1 LHHIISGECI
11 EKSTHV
17 PMLPLRSN
25 RKAVNMKLSWLVIW
39 AGTLFFNPVTAD
51 CNITYQTVTCEESG
65 KNLSNIPSNLFQ
77 NITKLNLK
85 NNTITLKDSDKE
97 ILQSFINL
105 TELYLNENRITV
117 LHNNSFCNL
126 TKLVILDISNNY
138 ISTVHKAAFAG
149 LNQLSVLNLSYNS
162 ITQLDSDVFSSLK
175 SLTVL
180 NLQYN
185 FLKYFHIK
193 PSFKLIKIVL
203 AGNPWTCSC
212 DLLDLHIWLTTS
224 NVTMG
229 NENTTTCTLPNTEE
243 KFSIKTVAIQPDD
256 CKIEKASLE
265 NTVTSTSAIK
275 LQSSAL
281 LTALTPNNIT
291 GNNGTRTE
299 LPLLGKSWT
308 FLAGVLGFVLSTTL
322 LIFTAIKCPTWYH
335 YLISYSHRRLKED
348 DSEMFE
354 QEFSADMS
362 SLPTVSDTN
371 NEDPIEVFGKIHT
384 FVPVEDGFIEDKY
397 IDSYVTEEN

>member
-1 LHHIISGECI
+1 
-11 EKSTHV
+11 
-17 PMLPLRSN
+17 MLPLRSN
-25 RKAVNMKLSWLVIW
+25 RKALNMKLFWLVIW
-39 AGTLFFNPVTAD
+39 AGILFLNPVTAD
-51 CNITYQTVTCEESG
+51 CNITSQTVTCEESG
-65 KNLSNIPSNLFQ
+65 KNLSNIPTNLFQ

-85 NNTITLKDSDKE
+85 NNNITLKDTDKE

-105 TELYLNENRITV
+105 TELYLNENMITV
-117 LHNNSFCNL
+117 LYNNSFCSL
-126 TKLVILDISNNY
+126 TKLVILDISNNH
-138 ISTVHKAAFAG
+138 IITVHKAAFAG

-162 ITQLDSDVFSSLK
+162 IIQLDSDLFCSLK

-212 DLLDLHIWLTTS
+212 DLLDLQIWLTTS
-224 NVTMG
+224 NVTME
-229 NENTTTCTLPNTEE
+229 NENSTTCTLPNTKEQV
-243 KFSIKTVAIQPDD
+243 SIKTEAIQPAD
-256 CKIEKASLE
+256 CKIENASLE

-281 LTALTPNNIT
+281 LTALTANNIT
-291 GNNGTRTE
+291 GNNGTHAE

-335 YLISYSHRRLKED
+335 YLISYSHRRLEEN

-354 QEFSADMS
+354 QEFSADTS
-362 SLPTVSDTN
+362 SSPTISDRN
-371 NEDPIEVFGKIHT
+371 NDDPIVILEKIHT
-384 FVPVEDGFIEDKY
+384 FVPAEDGFIEDKY
-397 IDSYVTEEN
+397 IDSYVTEES